1 MINGQISFWLS
12 GPESPTPPPTDQLLS
27 DISVDVAIVGGGV
40 TGLWT
45 AWALSQAE
53 PSWRIAVFEAERLG
67 FGASGRNGGLLSSK
81 TVGSRKVLAKAA
93 GGREAV
99 MQTEKLVETAMHDV
113 VNILGADNIHAHH
126 GGWLQVARTPSELAR
141 LRKGLQG
148 QRSWGIDE
156 LSLRLLAPDEVTER
170 IRVDK
175 PLGALYSPDNYAVDP
190 ARMVFELAK
199 AVMALGVQ
207 VYTNA
212 RATDLEPG
220 ALLVAGRRV
229 RARSTV
235 IATEGYTAAQSRH
248 RRSVLPINSSQLVT
262 EPLTDAQW
270 DEIGWGGYESLAG
283 AAHTFFYSKR
293 THDGRIAIGGR
304 GHPYRF
310 GSGFD
315 TNGIVDPET
324 VDDLMSVLSELFP
337 QISVTPAHA
346 WCGVLGVARDWS
358 PFVDYDRGTRTIR
371 VGGYVGQGLA
381 AALVA
386 GRTCADLLLG
396 RDTSYTQS
404 PWVRPMPR
412 RWEPEPLR
420 WIGATGIYRAYSWA
434 DERERRSTAPK
445 TSVLARIA
453 DKAAQ
458 R

>member
-12 GPESPTPPPTDQLLS
+12 GRNSPAPPPTAQLS
-27 DISVDVAIVGGGV
+27 GDVAVDVAIIGGGV

-45 AWALSQAE
+45 AWALAQRE
-53 PSWRIAVFEAERLG
+53 PTWQIAVFEAESLG
-67 FGASGRNGGLLSSK
+67 FGASGRNGGLLSTKS
-81 TVGSRKVLAKAA
+81 VGSRKVLAKGM
-93 GGREAV
+93 GGREGVVHA
-99 MQTEKLVETAMHDV
+99 EKLVEAAMHDV
-113 VNILGADNIHAHH
+113 VNILGAENIHAHH
-126 GGWLQVARTPSELAR
+126 GGWLQVARTPSEMER
-141 LRKGLQG
+141 LHKNLHG
-148 QRSWGIDE
+148 QRSWGVME
-156 LSLRLLAPDEVTER
+156 SSLRLLAPAEVSER

-190 ARMVFELAK
+190 ARMLFELAK
-199 AVMALGVQ
+199 TVMAMGVQ
-207 VYTNA
+207 VYTHA
-212 RATDLEPG
+212 RATDLEPRG
-220 ALLVAGRRV
+220 LTVAGHRV
-229 RARSTV
+229 TARSTV
-235 IATEGYTAAQSRH
+235 VATEGYTAAQSGQ
-248 RRSVLPINSSQLVT
+248 RRSVLPINSAQIVT

-270 DEIGWGGYESLAG
+270 GEIGWGGYESLGG

-304 GHPYRF
+304 GRPYRF

-315 TNGIVDPET
+315 TDGIVDQET
-324 VDDLMSVLSELFP
+324 VDDLASVLADVFP

-358 PFVDYDRGTRTIR
+358 PFVDYDRSTNTIR

-386 GRTCADLLLG
+386 GHTCADLLVG
-396 RDTSYTQS
+396 RDTTYTQL

-420 WIGATGIYRAYSWA
+420 WVGATGIYRAYSWA
-434 DERERRSTAPK
+434 DELEKRSAATK
-445 TSVLARIA
+445 TSVLARVA